1 MVQKVLKNIFMEYQI
16 MVCRLLRLV
25 LVPVVS
31 VKGCVCV
38 GYGWDIHT
46 AIPSPVIV
54 WGLFSTPQL

>member
-1 MVQKVLKNIFMEYQI
+1 MEDQI
-16 MVCRLLRLV
+16 MVCRLLKLV

-54 WGLFSTPQL
+54 WGLFSAPQL